1 MLKGYI
7 VWNQTTYD
15 TGYQFFGV
23 YRTREEAEA
32 KLREVVKK
40 RFGKLPRDWDE
51 LIEWEGDE
59 DSFNITKF
67 DGNEELKLL
76 SKEEG

>member
-1 MLKGYI
+1 MIKGYI

-23 YRTREEAEA
+23 YRTMKEAEA

-59 DSFNITKF
+59 DSFNITEF
-67 DGNEELKLL
+67 DGDEELKLL